1 VRSLQYDAM
10 KKYILIL
17 SFIQLL
23 ISCSK
28 ENSFKKKLSGTWK
41 IQLVKYQDNEGFS
54 FYDEQALGSLVF
66 DDAQMVSGAVT
77 SSFTGNSGQLTDTF
91 QLVGHYFLN
100 LKNEEINF
108 VIGQDTLITRLFLLT
123 NTDLEFEY
131 YNASKSKRMRYMFK
145 KK

>member
-1 VRSLQYDAM
+1 M

-28 ENSFKKKLSGTWK
+28 ENSFKKKLSGTWQ

-54 FYDEQALGSLVF
+54 FYDEQALGNLVF
-66 DDAQMVSGAVT
+66 DDKQLANGTVS
-77 SSFTGNSGQLTDTF
+77 SSFAGNSGQLTDTF
-91 QLVGHYFLN
+91 QLAGHYFLN

-145 KK
+145 KSN

>member
-1 VRSLQYDAM
+1 M

-23 ISCSK
+23 LSCSK
-28 ENSFKKKLSGTWK
+28 ENSFKKKLIGTWQ

-54 FYDEQALGSLVF
+54 FYDEQAVGSLVF
-66 DDAQMVSGAVT
+66 DDAQLVNGTVS
-77 SSFTGNSGQLTDTF
+77 SSFAGNSGQLTDTI
-91 QLVGHYFLN
+91 QLAGYYFLN

-108 VIGQDTLITRLFLLT
+108 VLGQDTLKARLFLLT
-123 NTDLEFEY
+123 NTDLDFEY
-131 YNASKSKRMRYMFK
+131 YNALESKRLRYILK

>member
-1 VRSLQYDAM
+1 M

-23 ISCSK
+23 LSCSK
-28 ENSFKKKLSGTWK
+28 ENSFKKKLIGTWQ

-54 FYDEQALGSLVF
+54 FYDEQAVGSLVF
-66 DDAQMVSGAVT
+66 DDAQLVNGTVY
-77 SSFTGNSGQLTDTF
+77 SSFAGNSGQLTDTI
-91 QLVGHYFLN
+91 QLAGYYFLN

-108 VIGQDTLITRLFLLT
+108 VLGQDTLKARLFLLT
-123 NTDLEFEY
+123 NTDLDFEY
-131 YNASKSKRMRYMFK
+131 YNALESKRLRYILK

>member
-1 VRSLQYDAM
+1 M

-28 ENSFKKKLSGTWK
+28 ENSFKKKLSGTWQ

-54 FYDEQALGSLVF
+54 FYDEQAVGSLVF
-66 DDAQMVSGAVT
+66 DDAQLVNGTVS
-77 SSFTGNSGQLTDTF
+77 SSFTGNSGQLTDTL
-91 QLVGHYFLN
+91 QLAGYYFLN

-108 VIGQDTLITRLFLLT
+108 VLGQDTLITRLLLIT

-131 YNASKSKRMRYMFK
+131 YNALKSKRVRYMFK
-145 KK
+145 KN

>member
-1 VRSLQYDAM
+1 M

-28 ENSFKKKLSGTWK
+28 ENSFKKKLCGTWQ

-54 FYDEQALGSLVF
+54 FYDEQALGNLVF
-66 DDAQMVSGAVT
+66 DDAQLANGTVS

-91 QLVGHYFLN
+91 QLAGHYFLH

-108 VIGQDTLITRLFLLT
+108 VLGQDTLITRLLLLT

-131 YNASKSKRMRYMFK
+131 YNVLKSKRMRYIFK
-145 KK
+145 K

>member
-1 VRSLQYDAM
+1 VPSLKYDAM

-23 ISCSK
+23 LSCSK
-28 ENSFKKKLSGTWK
+28 ENSFKKKLSGTWQ

-54 FYDEQALGSLVF
+54 FYDEQAVGSLVF
-66 DDAQMVSGAVT
+66 DDAQLANGTVS
-77 SSFTGNSGQLTDTF
+77 SSFAGNSGQLTDTF
-91 QLVGHYFLN
+91 ELAGNYFLN

-108 VIGQDTLITRLFLLT
+108 VLGQDTLKARLFLLT
-123 NTDLEFEY
+123 NTDLDFEY
-131 YNASKSKRMRYMFK
+131 YNALESKRLRYILK